1 MTKTRHATRAGL
13 AALAMALATSVA
25 MADTVVLTA
34 YSGIFQ
40 ENYVKAVVE
49 PFMKANPDITIEFY
63 GMPNSAQML
72 GTLRAQ
78 ASAPQIDIAIMDVSV
93 AKAATDEGIF
103 APMDESV
110 TKHLADLYPAGQ
122 GRRGECRRRHLRQSH
137 PALQHRQ
144 GEDGADLVEC
154 AVGRA
159 IYQAGLHSPPCR
171 ISRARPSP
179 FSPTRWRAAPTT
191 WKASRPASTGWRSS
205 PPLVQ
210 TWEPRPDVYQP
221 ISSGTAAIGIGW
233 NARAQVYADLSDGKL
248 GVVLPEE
255 GSGFQINVIG
265 LVKGGPASDSAKKFI
280 DYALSPEAQAA
291 FTEQMFYAPTNSKAA
306 ALISEKALSRTA
318 AGAMDK
324 MIDINWLE
332 VAKIRDAIT
341 EQWRRRVIPL
351 SR

>member
-1 MTKTRHATRAGL
+1 MTAMKNATRAGL

-49 PFMKANPDITIEFY
+49 PFMKANPDIIVEFY

-103 APMDESV
+103 APMDETV
-110 TKHLADLYPAGQ
+110 TQHLADLYPQARYEGVNAAGVTFDNLILLYNTDKVQQAPTSWNALWDAQYAKQVSIPAVPDIQ
-122 GRRGECRRRHLRQSH
+122 GTTLTIITDKMAGGTNYIES
-137 PALQHRQ
+137 
-144 GEDGADLVEC
+144 VE
-154 AVGRA
+154 
-159 IYQAGLHSPPCR
+159 AGLKR
-171 ISRARPSP
+171 LEELA
-179 FSPTRWRAAPTT
+179 
-191 WKASRPASTGWRSS
+191 
-205 PPLVQ
+205 PLVQ

-265 LVKGGPASDSAKKFI
+265 LVKGGPASESAKKFI

-291 FTEQMFYAPTNSKAA
+291 FTEQMFYAPTNAKAA
-306 ALISEKALSRTA
+306 ALISEKALQRTA
-318 AGAMDK
+318 AGAMDR

-332 VAKIRDAIT
+332 VAKVRDAIT

>member
-1 MTKTRHATRAGL
+1 MIAMKHATRAGL

-40 ENYVKAVVE
+40 ENYIKAVVE
-49 PFMKANPDITIEFY
+49 PFMKANPDITVEFY

-110 TKHLADLYPAGQ
+110 TKHLADLYPQAKAEG
-122 GRRGECRRRHLRQSH
+122 
-137 PALQHRQ
+137 
-144 GEDGADLVEC
+144 VN
-154 AVGRA
+154 AVGVTFDNL
-159 IYQAGLHSPPCR
+159 ILLYNTDKVKQ
-171 ISRARPSP
+171 
-179 FSPTRWRAAPTT
+179 APTS
-191 WKASRPASTGWRSS
+191 WSALWDAQYAKQVSIPAVPDIQGTTLTILTDKMAGGTNYMESVEAGINRLAELA
-205 PPLVQ
+205 PLVQ

-280 DYALSPEAQAA
+280 DYALSPEVQAA

-306 ALISEKALSRTA
+306 ALISEKALGRTA

>member
-1 MTKTRHATRAGL
+1 MTRMKHAASASL
-13 AALAMALATSVA
+13 AALSLSFAASAAMAENI
-25 MADTVVLTA
+25 VLSA

-40 ENYVKAVVE
+40 ENYVVAVVE
-49 PFMKANPDITIEFY
+49 PFMKANPDITVEFY

-78 ASAPQIDIAIMDVSV
+78 ASAPQIDVMIMDVSV
-93 AKAATDEGIF
+93 AKAATDEGLF
-103 APMDESV
+103 APIDDSV
-110 TKHLADLYPAGQ
+110 TRHVADLYPQAKVEGVNAVGVTFDNLVLLYNTDKVKDSPTSWNALWDAQYAGQ
-122 GRRGECRRRHLRQSH
+122 VSI
-137 PALQHRQ
+137 PAVPDIQ
-144 GEDGADLVEC
+144 GTTLMIISDKMAGGTNYVES
-154 AVGRA
+154 VE
-159 IYQAGLHSPPCR
+159 AGIKKLEEL
-171 ISRARPSP
+171 
-179 FSPTRWRAAPTT
+179 APN
-191 WKASRPASTGWRSS
+191 
-205 PPLVQ
+205 VQ

-233 NARAQVYADLSDGKL
+233 NARAQVYSDLSAGKL
-248 GVVLPEE
+248 AVVLPEE

-265 LVKGGPASDSAKKFI
+265 LVKGAPASEGAKKFI

-291 FTEQMFYAPTNSKAA
+291 FTERMFYAPTNSKAA
-306 ALISEKALSRTA
+306 PLISEAAMKRTA
-318 AGAMDK
+318 AGVMDK